1 MPSRL
6 SHFRLG
12 GGGSRGGSRHVVF
25 RIVDTACLDAPKVAL
40 VATLA
45 SVSPAS
51 PFVFRNYELS
61 PDKEVL
67 SKEVSETLV
76 CLFFAMPSNYQLL

>member
-1 MPSRL
+1 M
-6 SHFRLG
+6 
-12 GGGSRGGSRHVVF
+12 
-25 RIVDTACLDAPKVAL
+25 AL

-76 CLFFAMPSNYQLL
+76 CLFFACPVITRCCSNCP